1 MALEGLKTRLI
12 LLLALFSLTSIP
24 AYGDGLYGGAPWP
37 FSCSSVEPTVYVGYL
52 SQSNVPT
59 LTLDTDAGNGMRLF
73 NLKIHTEGI
82 WTEFSLPV
90 KGGGRFGFVVAGGY
104 LFSFPTES
112 ETTYRLS
119 TTQAARTW
127 RTSTQGYNL
136 RCALTYDIRPWFSLI
151 AGVRLDNFL
160 AATKDPKW
168 TVGTIGTA
176 LDTAT
181 LDFNAYLPFVGAM
194 LRGSPGGLRTNLGI
208 IACPGMWGAVRYI
221 EGFGGGIRIAG
232 TSFPVIFA
240 SNQFG
245 GGYFFETFADCSLPV
260 GYFNLGGFFKLNIF
274 SGSGSAGLA
283 ENLGY
288 ASILPPTL
296 FPKVD
301 CRLNFDV
308 RNWTVGGQV
317 GVPF

>member
-1 MALEGLKTRLI
+1 MTLEGLKTRLI
-12 LLLALFSLTSIP
+12 LVLALLSLTNIP

-59 LTLDTDAGNGMRLF
+59 VTLVTDAGNGLRLF
-73 NLKIHTEGI
+73 NVNIHAQGI
-82 WTEFSLPV
+82 WTEFSLPI
-90 KGGGRFGFVVAGGY
+90 KGSGRFGFVVAGGY

-119 TTQAARTW
+119 TTQVARSW

-160 AATKDPKW
+160 ATTKDPKW

-176 LDTAT
+176 IDTAT
-181 LDFNAYLPFVGAM
+181 LDFNAYLPFIGAM

-208 IACPGMWGAVRYI
+208 IAFPGMWGAVRYI
-221 EGFGGGIRIAG
+221 EGVGGGITIAG

-240 SNQFG
+240 STQFS
-245 GGYFFETFADCSLPV
+245 GGYFFGNLRGLFAPCWIFQSRR
-260 GYFNLGGFFKLNIF
+260 FFQ
-274 SGSGSAGLA
+274 A
-283 ENLGY
+283 
-288 ASILPPTL
+288 
-296 FPKVD
+296 
-301 CRLNFDV
+301 
-308 RNWTVGGQV
+308 
-317 GVPF
+317 